1 MAGVVHPQARETAG
15 VVHPQARET
24 AGVMPGRCP
33 PQILHLRGGLTNT
46 GTAVTKAAQNPAAHR
61 YVDARPR
68 AFADPANG
76 AP

>member
-1 MAGVVHPQARETAG
+1 MAGVVHPQVKETAG
-15 VVHPQARET
+15 AVPPQASKT
-24 AGVMPGRCP
+24 AGVMPGEVS
-33 PQILHLRGGLTNT
+33 PQVLHLRCGLTNT

>member
-1 MAGVVHPQARETAG
+1 MAGAVPPQAEERPGGASTGRQTAR
-15 VVHPQARET
+15 VT
-24 AGVMPGRCP
+24 PGEVS
-33 PQILHLRGGLTNT
+33 PQILHLRSGLTNT
-46 GTAVTKAAQNPAAHR
+46 GTAVTKAAQNPAANR